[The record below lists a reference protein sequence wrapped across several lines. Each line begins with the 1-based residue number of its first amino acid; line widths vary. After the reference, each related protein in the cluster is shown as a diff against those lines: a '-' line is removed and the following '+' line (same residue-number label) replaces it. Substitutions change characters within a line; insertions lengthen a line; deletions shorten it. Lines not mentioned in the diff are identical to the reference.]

1 MKKIYIA
8 AADGVHLCRL
18 SDDGI
23 LTHEELLPCGRTM
36 YLAEDT
42 GRLFLLLLAA
52 DPAGGDNSA
61 VVPYFPDP
69 QGLLTDPCPALTTG
83 GQCGCH
89 LSVLDNIVYAANY
102 VSGSIARMPLDGTPA
117 TLLSHTAHTMPL
129 GPDAARQEC
138 PHPHFIA
145 PTPDGRFLLVCD
157 LGLDVILTYDPALQ
171 LISAVTLPAGSGP
184 RHLCFS
190 PDGRYVCCANELSST
205 LSVLAFDSESGTL
218 THIADVTTRASD
230 HGDHPNYP
238 AAIRCTESQIFV
250 SNRGDDDVAMFCIPG
265 DGFAPH
271 LTANL
276 PCGGAWPRDIAVT
289 DGYLIC
295 TCEHSDRI
303 TVLDAKNGNVI
314 SVLEEIPEPIAVLPV
329 L

>member
-1 MKKIYIA
+1 MKTVYIA

-42 GRLFLLLLAA
+42 GRLFILLRAA
-52 DPAGGDNSA
+52 DTTDGDNSA
-61 VVPYFPDP
+61 VEPYFPDP

-83 GQCGCH
+83 GLCGCH
-89 LSVLDNIVYAANY
+89 LSVLDNVVYAANY
-102 VSGSIARMPLDGTPA
+102 ISGSVARMPLDGTPA
-117 TLLSHTAHTMPL
+117 TVLSHTVHGMPL
-129 GPDAARQEC
+129 GPNADRQEC

-171 LISAVTLPAGSGP
+171 LISAVTLPAGNGP

-190 PDGRYVCCANELSST
+190 ADGRYVFCANELSST
-205 LSVLAFDSESGTL
+205 LSVLVFDSESGTL
-218 THIADVTTRASD
+218 THLADVTTRASD

-250 SNRGDDDVAMFCIPG
+250 SNRGDNDVAVFRIPE
-265 DGFAPH
+265 DGSAPL

-276 PCGGAWPRDIAVT
+276 PCGGAWPRDVAVT
-289 DGYLIC
+289 DGYLVC
-295 TCEHSDRI
+295 TCEHSDCI
-303 TVLDAKNGNVI
+303 TVLDAQSGAPV
-314 SVLEEIPEPIAVLPV
+314 SRLDGIPAPIAALVV
-329 L
+329 